1 MPSELSFVIRA
12 DIQEIPAMN
21 ENLAGYL
28 SSEGVPENEIL
39 DIQLAVEEAVTNTIK
54 HGYKEKPGSVW
65 ISCKVL
71 ENTIE
76 IVIQD
81 EAIPFDPLTLPPPD
95 IMASAEDRPIGGLG
109 VMLIR
114 NLMKDVA
121 YRYENGRNILT
132 LVRERG
138 ATNTD

>member
-1 MPSELSFVIRA
+1 MVDLSIVLPA
-12 DIQEIPAMN
+12 DIQEIPRMN
-21 ENLAGYL
+21 EDLAGYL

-54 HGYKEKPGSVW
+54 HGYGEKPGSIW
-65 ISCKVL
+65 ISCRVL
-71 ENTIE
+71 ESTIE

-114 NLMKDVA
+114 NLMKDVF

-138 ATNTD
+138 ATDTD